1 MDPLIILSDS
11 VEPEAEC
18 VIRDGLDG
26 FNDDVAGYADRRP
39 LNVIVKDRE
48 TGAVLGGL
56 RGRTSLG
63 LFFVE
68 LVFLPANLRGRN
80 VGTRMMQMAEDEA
93 RRRGC
98 KSGVLFTISFQ
109 APEFYQRLGWR
120 VFGEIACDPPGTSRV
135 FMTKSFR

>member
-11 VEPEAEC
+11 VEPEAER

-26 FNDDVAGYADRRP
+26 FNDSMAGYADRRP
-39 LNVIVKDRE
+39 LNVNIKDRE

-68 LVFLPANLRGRN
+68 LVYLPANLRGRK

-98 KSGVLFTISFQ
+98 KSGVLFTINFQ

-120 VFGEIACDPPGTSRV
+120 VFGEIACDPAGTSRV